1 MPTIDP
7 QSYLPGIVKFTS
19 ESDGS
24 GPGPAFFGDSQD
36 YFAVPIEAVPNLEFA
51 DVDPIT
57 GDIRKFLFAWDAAI
71 LAAYSAI
78 DAPDKPTMWVPS
90 LGSNLLASGGI
101 LRTHSHLFE
110 TTVTGEQVANE

>member
-19 ESDGS
+19 ESNGS
-24 GPGPAFFGDSQD
+24 GPGAEFFGNSQE
-36 YFAVPIEAVPNLEFA
+36 YFAVPIGAIPNLEFA
-51 DVDPIT
+51 DVDPAT

-71 LAAYSAI
+71 LAVYNALA
-78 DAPDKPTMWVPS
+78 APDKPAMWTPS
-90 LGSNLLASGGI
+90 LGSNLLASAGL
-101 LRTHSHLFE
+101 LRTHSHRFE